1 MEVIFLTI
9 LILISLLILSICQKK
24 NSWDLLAFNTILGII
39 ALFMIGILANDMN
52 VWTKVVSF
60 LGLVATGSAF
70 AAIFSCKNK

>member
-52 VWTKVVSF
+52 VWTK
-60 LGLVATGSAF
+60 
-70 AAIFSCKNK
+70 